1 MMRLLWKS
9 VAVCMLSTGV
19 SAAQQEP
26 AKAQQEPANARH
38 WSGTAEVHGQQLPV
52 ALNLSAPG
60 RGGSISGALVNG
72 KEISASSSG
81 SEVNGHLLLN
91 FDYFA
96 RKLEGDL
103 HGGEFTGTFGG
114 RTGTPAKV
122 VLHPDRDGK
131 PATRF
136 VAAAKAGTSAGTIN
150 GDWEIAVKSPKGES
164 AWTLRVTPSGGN
176 GEIEAVILR
185 IDGDTGGMYG
195 GFDAGRGEYRVSR
208 FAASG
213 VALYSLKPQSD
224 GSLQVANLL
233 KDGQQW
239 TARRVQAAREEK
251 LAPPTKA
258 TEQTTVVDPNRT
270 FQFSGPNLAGETVAN
285 TDSLFKGKVLIVAI
299 GGSWCPNCH
308 DEAPM
313 LVELYDRFHSRGLE
327 VVNLSFEEEDQ
338 LKNPERLRAFVAK
351 YHIPYTV
358 LVEGTPEQLAEKVP
372 QGKNL
377 NCWPTSFFIGRDGLV
392 KETHA
397 GFSGPATGESY
408 VQLKAETTALVEKLL
423 AQKDVAANAPAAKRA
438 PEVPI
443 RTN

>member
-1 MMRLLWKS
+1 MRMFLRTVALTLL
-9 VAVCMLSTGV
+9 
-19 SAAQQEP
+19 SAGLLTAQKDP
-26 AKAQQEPANARH
+26 AKARH
-38 WSGTAEVHGQQLPV
+38 WSGIAEVHGQQLPV
-52 ALNLSAPG
+52 ELNLSAPG
-60 RGGSISGALVNG
+60 RGGALQGSFVNG

-81 SEVNGHLLLN
+81 SEANGHIVLN

-103 HGGEFTGTFGG
+103 HGSEFSGTFGG

-122 VLHPDRDGK
+122 TLHPDRDGK

-136 VAAAKAGTSAGTIN
+136 VAATRVGTQAGTIN
-150 GDWEIAVKSPKGES
+150 GDWEIAVQSPKGES
-164 AWTLRVTPSGGN
+164 AWTLRITPSGGGD
-176 GEIEAVILR
+176 GEIKAVILR
-185 IDGDTGGMYG
+185 IDGDTGGLYG
-195 GFDAGRGEYRVSR
+195 GFNAGKGEYRVSR

-213 VALYSLKPQSD
+213 ATLYSLKPQSN
-224 GSLQVANLL
+224 GSLQVTNLL

-239 TARRVQAAREEK
+239 TARRVQVAREEK

-258 TEQTTVVDPNRT
+258 TEQTTVVDPKQP
-270 FQFSGPNLAGETVAN
+270 FQFSAPNLAGETVAS
-285 TDSLFKGKVLIVAI
+285 TDPLFKDKVVIVAI

-313 LVELYDRFHSRGLE
+313 LVELYNRFHSQGLE

-338 LKNPERLRAFVAK
+338 LKDPERLRAFVAK
-351 YHIPYTV
+351 YHIPYPV
-358 LVEGTPEQLAEKVP
+358 LIEGTPEQLAEKVP

-408 VQLKAETTALVEKLL
+408 VELKAETTTLVEKLL
-423 AQKDVAANAPAAKRA
+423 AQKDVAQR
-438 PEVPI
+438 
-443 RTN
+443 